1 MKKPR
6 IRIFLAA
13 AAMVMMAVSCIYP
26 FNPEPQDGSGAF
38 VIEGDIL
45 LGDYTDVMLS
55 FTAPV
60 TAPDEASAPPVCDV
74 WVEDEAGTTY
84 QGVRD
89 NEAPGRYRV
98 DTRNASPD
106 KRYRLHVLRND
117 DKREYVSG
125 WGEAPV
131 VPEIDSL
138 SYILDFDR
146 SRLNVALSMHSRG
159 GSFFKWRY
167 VEDWEYHA
175 DYNAV
180 IKYVPPVFSGR
191 WGVATDDGNIV
202 DIVYPE
208 STYYCYGHDVSS
220 EIMIFSTESQTDD
233 RFVDLEFHP
242 IPRSDVRISYI
253 YHIDVYL
260 EPLTEDAYRYWETVK
275 ANSEYN
281 GNLFA
286 PNPSELIG
294 NIRCVQDPDEM
305 VMGYI
310 SVASLAHKAL
320 YIRNIDTRF
329 YKDPN
334 PYEEPLLVNRG
345 DWYETYNDG
354 YLPFSYYM
362 MPGDLSQTYWA
373 RARCVDCLRK
383 GKGTYKRPDNWLQ

>member
-1 MKKPR
+1 MMKR
-6 IRIFLAA
+6 NYIGLIVTAALLALT
-13 AAMVMMAVSCIYP
+13 AVSCIYP
-26 FNPEPQDGSGAF
+26 FTPEPQDGSGAF

-45 LGDYTDVMLS
+45 LGDYTDVKLS

-60 TAPDEASAPPVCDV
+60 DAPDAASDPPSCDV
-74 WVEDEAGTTY
+74 WVEDDSGKEYKGVGLEAKG
-84 QGVRD
+84 
-89 NEAPGRYRV
+89 EYRV

-125 WGEAPV
+125 WGEALDVPV
-131 VPEIDSL
+131 IDSL
-138 SYILDFDR
+138 SYNLDFGR

-167 VEDWEYHA
+167 VEDWEHHA
-175 DYNAV
+175 DYNAS
-180 IKYVPPVFSGR
+180 IKYIPPESGR
-191 WGVATDDGNIV
+191 WGTNGDGQIV
-202 DIVYPE
+202 DMIWPE
-208 STYYCYGHDVSS
+208 NTYYCYGHDVSS

-233 RFVDLEFHP
+233 RFVDLEFRP
-242 IPRSDVRISYI
+242 IPRNDIRISHI

-286 PNPSELIG
+286 PNPSELVG

-320 YIRNIDTRF
+320 YIRNSDSRF
-329 YKDPN
+329 YKDSV

-345 DWYETYNDG
+345 EWLQTYNDG
-354 YLPFSYYM
+354 YLPYSYYM
-362 MPGDLSQTYWA
+362 MPGDVSQTYWA
-373 RARCVDCLRK
+373 RARCVDCRRK
-383 GKGTYKRPDNWLQ
+383 GKSTYTRPDNWLK